1 MYKNSLEFMRIKQTS
16 ASARVSAETVQ
27 GIRFLGYRVFPTHR
41 LLVKDNVRRFRRR
54 VRKMQ
59 TQFARGEIHLEDV
72 RQRLMSWCGHAKQAD
87 TWMLQRRLFANI
99 SFQRA
104 KAEKPR
110 AAWRVVQ
117 QQRTE
122 RAFGEPQQQSAGQ
135 P

>member
-1 MYKNSLEFMRIKQTS
+1 
-16 ASARVSAETVQ
+16 
-27 GIRFLGYRVFPTHR
+27 
-41 LLVKDNVRRFRRR
+41 
-54 VRKMQ
+54 MQ

-110 AAWRVVQ
+110 AAWRVVP
-117 QQRTE
+117 RSK
-122 RAFGEPQQQSAGQ
+122 GPQLIDFSRDGG
-135 P
+135 